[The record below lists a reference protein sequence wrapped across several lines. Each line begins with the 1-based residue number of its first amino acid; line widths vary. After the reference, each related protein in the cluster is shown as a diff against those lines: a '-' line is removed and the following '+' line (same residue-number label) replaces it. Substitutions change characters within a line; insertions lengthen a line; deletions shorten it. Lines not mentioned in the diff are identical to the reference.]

1 MRLHN
6 MFKKTVGKEH
16 GTSQNTKVRN
26 VPEGLLKQKKAG
38 STGRN
43 LEKM

>member
-6 MFKKTVGKEH
+6 MFKKTGEKIDSF
-16 GTSQNTKVRN
+16 T
-26 VPEGLLKQKKAG
+26 KQKKAG

>member
-6 MFKKTVGKEH
+6 MFKKTGEKI
-16 GTSQNTKVRN
+16 TSIHCT
-26 VPEGLLKQKKAG
+26 KQKKAG

>member
-6 MFKKTVGKEH
+6 MFKKDRREDHIDSFT
-16 GTSQNTKVRN
+16 
-26 VPEGLLKQKKAG
+26 KQKKAG

-43 LEKM
+43 LEKNVINAVRQS